1 MFCGN
6 CGAALANQ
14 NKFCESCGTPVRAE
28 PATFTQAP
36 SPSNAEHAS
45 EDRAG
50 LKAEIVIGLVVV
62 GFFVVMALSNNKSSS
77 PESTVQSVPR
87 PTVQTPTAPPN
98 ETPPPE
104 NVSQGKSLVPPS
116 QQSFTSMIESFIPRY
131 NTADTEIRKTAVR
144 FDRKNAI
151 VDYLSKSGTLQ
162 FRNWVGEVNGLTTE
176 TDGKAYVSV
185 KLGQTATSIKTWNNS
200 FSDLGR
206 NTMISRGDMVYGSL
220 MDIKEGDEVQVSGTF
235 LAGSPSDYLT
245 EGSLTE
251 EGSMISPEFI
261 VKFSRI
267 SKK

>member
-1 MFCGN
+1 
-6 CGAALANQ
+6 
-14 NKFCESCGTPVRAE
+14 
-28 PATFTQAP
+28 
-36 SPSNAEHAS
+36 
-45 EDRAG
+45 
-50 LKAEIVIGLVVV
+50 
-62 GFFVVMALSNNKSSS
+62 
-77 PESTVQSVPR
+77 
-87 PTVQTPTAPPN
+87 
-98 ETPPPE
+98 
-104 NVSQGKSLVPPS
+104 
-116 QQSFTSMIESFIPRY
+116 MIESFIPRY

-162 FRNWVGEVNGLTTE
+162 FRNRVGEVNGLTTKQTE
-176 TDGKAYVSV
+176 RPTYQSSSDKLQQVS
-185 KLGQTATSIKTWNNS
+185 KLGTIH
-200 FSDLGR
+200 FHDLGR
-206 NTMISRGDMVYGSL
+206 NTMTACGHMVYGSL